1 MTALA
6 QVALVATVILAG
18 TFAAARGL
26 REGWR
31 AVETYRRECAEIDAA
46 DAWDAVVTD
55 AQLVVAYGRH
65 PASQRRSVAEFWRS
79 HFPRDQTP
87 LVLRLVKED
96 Q

>member
-6 QVALVATVILAG
+6 QVALVATVILAA

-31 AVETYRRECAEIDAA
+31 AAGQYRADCAAADAA

-55 AQLVVAYGRH
+55 ALRLAAIGRH
-65 PASQRRSVAEFWRS
+65 PTSRRPSVHAWWQAR
-79 HFPRDQTP
+79 FPAGPTRP
-87 LVLRLVKED
+87 PLRLVEGEK
-96 Q
+96 

>member
-31 AVETYRRECAEIDAA
+31 AVESYRADVAQADAA

-65 PASQRRSVAEFWRS
+65 PASQRRSVAGLWRAMY
-79 HFPRDQTP
+79 PRERVHP
-87 LVLRLVKED
+87 ILRLIEEN

>member
-26 REGWR
+26 KEGWR
-31 AVETYRRECAEIDAA
+31 AVERYRADADAA
-46 DAWDAVVTD
+46 DKWDAAVRD
-55 AQLVVAYGRH
+55 AQLVAAYGRH
-65 PASQRRSVAEFWRS
+65 PASQRRSVAGLWRATY
-79 HFPRDQTP
+79 PRERTHP
-87 LVLRLVKED
+87 ILRLITED